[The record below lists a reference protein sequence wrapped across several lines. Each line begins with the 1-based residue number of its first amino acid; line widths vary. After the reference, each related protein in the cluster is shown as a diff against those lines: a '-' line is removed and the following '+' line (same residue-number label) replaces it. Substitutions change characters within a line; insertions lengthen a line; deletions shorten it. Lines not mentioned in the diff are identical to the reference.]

1 MVMSMT
7 GFGRGESKTEKYSF
21 TVEIK
26 TINHRYLDI
35 NIKLPRR
42 ISFLEEWIRQ
52 IIKKDILR
60 GRVEVFIKMDMHGQ
74 SESKLSLDT
83 ELVKNYNEILHTIKK
98 ELNIEEEISL
108 STITRFPD
116 IIKTTENEIDS
127 DEIKIELLSGL
138 NSALRSLKDMRE
150 LEGRELVNDINNRLK
165 ILSGNIDII
174 ERLSSTVEEDYRQ
187 RLKLKMEDILKSF
200 NVQPDE
206 QRLLQEAAIYAD
218 KSSITEEI
226 VRFRSHIL
234 QLEGITLNSGEA
246 IGRKLDFL
254 IQEMNREANTIGSK
268 SSNIEITSKVV
279 DIKSELEKIR
289 EQIQNIE

>member
-1 MVMSMT
+1 MSMT

-83 ELVKNYNEILHTIKK
+83 ELAKNYNDILHTIKK
-98 ELNIEEEISL
+98 ELDIEEKISL

-127 DEIKIELLSGL
+127 DEIKNDLFSGL
-138 NSALRSLKDMRE
+138 NSALKSLKDMRE
-150 LEGRELVNDINNRLK
+150 LEGRELVKDINNRLK

-174 ERLSSTVEEDYRQ
+174 EGLSSTVEEDYRQ
-187 RLKLKMEDILKSF
+187 RLKLKMEEILKSF

-206 QRLLQEAAIYAD
+206 QRILQEAAIYAD

-234 QLEGITLNSGEA
+234 QLETITKNSGEA

>member
-1 MVMSMT
+1 MSMT

-83 ELVKNYNEILHTIKK
+83 ELAKNYNDILHTIKK
-98 ELNIEEEISL
+98 ELDIEEKISL

-127 DEIKIELLSGL
+127 DEIKNDLLSGL
-138 NSALRSLKDMRE
+138 NSALKSLKDMRE
-150 LEGRELVNDINNRLK
+150 LEGRELVKDINNRLK

-174 ERLSSTVEEDYRQ
+174 EGLSSTVEEDYRQ
-187 RLKLKMEDILKSF
+187 RLKLKMEEILKSF

-206 QRLLQEAAIYAD
+206 QRILQEAAIYAD

-234 QLEGITLNSGEA
+234 QLETITKNSGEA

-279 DIKSELEKIR
+279 EIKSELEKIR

>member
-83 ELVKNYNEILHTIKK
+83 ELAKNYNDILHTIKK
-98 ELNIEEEISL
+98 ELDIEEKISL

-127 DEIKIELLSGL
+127 DEIKNELFSGL
-138 NSALRSLKDMRE
+138 NSALKSLKDMRE
-150 LEGRELVNDINNRLK
+150 LEGRELVKDINNRLK

-174 ERLSSTVEEDYRQ
+174 EGLSSTVEEDYRQ
-187 RLKLKMEDILKSF
+187 RLKLKMEEILKSF

-206 QRLLQEAAIYAD
+206 QRIIQEAAIYAD

-234 QLEGITLNSGEA
+234 QLETITKNSGEA

>member
-83 ELVKNYNEILHTIKK
+83 ELAKNYNDILHTIKK
-98 ELNIEEEISL
+98 ELDIEEKISL

-127 DEIKIELLSGL
+127 DEIKNDLLSGL
-138 NSALRSLKDMRE
+138 NSALKSLKDMRE
-150 LEGRELVNDINNRLK
+150 LEGRELVKDINNRLK

-174 ERLSSTVEEDYRQ
+174 EGLSSTVEEDYRQ
-187 RLKLKMEDILKSF
+187 RLKLKMEEILKSF

-206 QRLLQEAAIYAD
+206 QRILQEAAIYAD

-234 QLEGITLNSGEA
+234 QLETITKNSGEA

>member
-1 MVMSMT
+1 
-7 GFGRGESKTEKYSF
+7 
-21 TVEIK
+21 
-26 TINHRYLDI
+26 
-35 NIKLPRR
+35 
-42 ISFLEEWIRQ
+42 
-52 IIKKDILR
+52 
-60 GRVEVFIKMDMHGQ
+60 
-74 SESKLSLDT
+74 
-83 ELVKNYNEILHTIKK
+83 
-98 ELNIEEEISL
+98 
-108 STITRFPD
+108 
-116 IIKTTENEIDS
+116 
-127 DEIKIELLSGL
+127 
-138 NSALRSLKDMRE
+138 MRE
-150 LEGRELVNDINNRLK
+150 LEGRELVKDINNRLK

-174 ERLSSTVEEDYRQ
+174 EGLSSTVEEDYRQ
-187 RLKLKMEDILKSF
+187 RLKLKMEEILKSF

-206 QRLLQEAAIYAD
+206 QRIIQEAAIYAD

-234 QLEGITLNSGEA
+234 QLETITKNSGEA

>member
-83 ELVKNYNEILHTIKK
+83 ELAKNYNDILHTIKK
-98 ELNIEEEISL
+98 ELGIEEKISL

-127 DEIKIELLSGL
+127 DEIKNDLLSGL
-138 NSALRSLKDMRE
+138 NSALKSLKDMRE
-150 LEGRELVNDINNRLK
+150 LEGRELVKDINNRLK

-174 ERLSSTVEEDYRQ
+174 EGLSSTVEEDYRQ
-187 RLKLKMEDILKSF
+187 RLKLKMEEILKSF

-206 QRLLQEAAIYAD
+206 QRILQEAAIYAD

-234 QLEGITLNSGEA
+234 QLETITKNSGEA

-279 DIKSELEKIR
+279 EIKSELEKIR

>member
-83 ELVKNYNEILHTIKK
+83 ELAKNYNDILHTIKK
-98 ELNIEEEISL
+98 ELDIEEKISL

-127 DEIKIELLSGL
+127 DEIKNDLLSGL
-138 NSALRSLKDMRE
+138 NSALKSLKDMRE
-150 LEGRELVNDINNRLK
+150 LEGRELVKDINNRLK

-174 ERLSSTVEEDYRQ
+174 EGLSSTVEEDYRQ
-187 RLKLKMEDILKSF
+187 RLKLKMEEILKSF

-206 QRLLQEAAIYAD
+206 QRILQEAAIYAD

-234 QLEGITLNSGEA
+234 QLETITKNSGEA

-279 DIKSELEKIR
+279 EIKSELEKIR

>member
-83 ELVKNYNEILHTIKK
+83 ELAKNYNDILHTIKK
-98 ELNIEEEISL
+98 ELDIEEKISL

-174 ERLSSTVEEDYRQ
+174 EGLSSTVEEDYRQ

-234 QLEGITLNSGEA
+234 QLEGITQNSGEA